1 MGEAHTRVN
10 VRTWVLLIRCKETE
24 DSSSNEQSYT
34 KQTFVTP
41 SSIQNGRGCKDWR
54 LLTGIYI
61 VWSSSFV
68 FRQSASEKKQA
79 HQIPL
84 TPVPGLLPP
93 LYPLDLASRLF

>member
-1 MGEAHTRVN
+1 MRDESFAARRPKTLHQMN
-10 VRTWVLLIRCKETE
+10 NRTLRRPCVPT
-24 DSSSNEQSYT
+24 T
-34 KQTFVTP
+34 VVTP